1 MDQKD
6 FQEALTR
13 YQSGCATEDEKLM
26 IEKWYEAMER
36 HEGDIQLADETK
48 LEEEYLTAI
57 MRHVEEKK
65 LSQHAPVRKIGWQR
79 YFVGIAASV
88 LLITVSLFIVN
99 KRTSTSKEI
108 AAINASAVVSWREF
122 TNTSSEDQLYTLP
135 DSSRVTLSPNSMIK
149 FSDHFN
155 ESVREVQLEGEGF
168 FDVVPNHNV
177 PFLVYADEVTTKVLG
192 TSFTVRSFR
201 EDQRVRVAVRTGR
214 VSVYTKPIEVRNNT
228 DEIILTPNQEI
239 IYDRS
244 EKQVS
249 KRIVES
255 PEPIISTEEIERM
268 RFEEAP
274 LKEIFEAIEK
284 IYGVEIE
291 YDEKHFASCILTTS
305 VSGGGLYNRMDI
317 ITSAIGAAYE
327 LDENRI
333 VVKGPGCN

>member
-13 YQSGCATEDEKLM
+13 YQSGCATEEEKLI

-88 LLITVSLFIVN
+88 VLITASLFIVN
-99 KRTSTSKEI
+99 QRTTATKEI
-108 AAINASAVVSWREF
+108 AAINESQMVSWKEF
-122 TNTSSEDQLYTLP
+122 TNTSNQDQVYTLP
-135 DSSRVTLSPNSMIK
+135 DRSSVTLSPNSTIK
-149 FSDHFN
+149 FSNLFN

-168 FDVVPNHNV
+168 FEVTPNRDV
-177 PFLVYADEVTTKVLG
+177 PFLVYADEVTTRVLG

-201 EDQRVRVAVRTGR
+201 EDQRVRVAVRTGK
-214 VSVYTKPIEVRNNT
+214 VSVYTKPIEVRDNT

>member
-13 YQSGCATEDEKLM
+13 YQSGCATDEEKLM
-26 IEKWYEAMER
+26 IEKWYEEME
-36 HEGDIQLADETK
+36 HQGGDIHITDEAK
-48 LEEEYLTAI
+48 LEEEYLTRI
-57 MRHVEEKK
+57 MRHVEEEK
-65 LSQHAPVRKIGWQR
+65 LSQPTRVRTMGWQR
-79 YFVGIAASV
+79 YFIGIAASV
-88 LLITVSLFIVN
+88 SLITVLLFLVN
-99 KRTSTSKEI
+99 KQASSSKEK
-108 AAINASAVVSWREF
+108 AAINESAVVSWKEF

-149 FSDHFN
+149 FSNLFN

-168 FDVVPNHNV
+168 FEVTPNQDV
-177 PFLVYADEVTTKVLG
+177 PFLVYAGEVTTKVLG
-192 TSFTVRSFR
+192 TSFTVRSYR
-201 EDQRVRVAVRTGR
+201 EDQRVRVAVRTGK
-214 VSVYTKPIEVRNNT
+214 VSVYTQPIEVRDNT

-255 PEPIISTEEIERM
+255 PEPIISKEEIERM
-268 RFEEAP
+268 RFDEAP
-274 LKEIFEAIEK
+274 LKEIFAAIEK